1 MEIQPRQAVIPLAYG
16 KRIVKIELT
25 TREECR
31 QLIAEIARTSETLP
45 DDGHG
50 TLTLMALAPRGE
62 HPYPG
67 LVAPEEKPLPR
78 REPGRWSRL
87 RCGCTVPGGGTPGI
101 AAWCSRH
108 GDTAVTETG
117 PDRFTPQEDEP
128 DQCPARAFGRQC
140 ELLARHPM
148 PHGYVN
154 VNGDAV
160 EWTGS
165 CPDEDCAL
173 DEQHDGDHEY
183 PVLCQRHGGTFGP
196 ADCDY
201 CADERT
207 PADPSGDGGELPA
220 PVTGADVLLAAAALD
235 IEMRE
240 AASGMQDPAPVV
252 RVIEPAERCGSRP
265 YPAGSEGDDGTECVL
280 PKGHDGDHDDG
291 VVITAPADPGWRD
304 ERTGLMSGPA
314 YKHLNRLSCGCTFA
328 GPLTWPA
335 GRKARCDTHGAVA
348 TVGDEAGAAR

>member
-1 MEIQPRQAVIPLAYG
+1 MSASPPVPLMSLTVQPASGKPRVIVMDEAG
-16 KRIVKIELT
+16 LT
-25 TREECR
+25 A
-31 QLIAEIARTSETLP
+31 LIMDAA
-45 DDGHG
+45 D
-50 TLTLMALAPRGE
+50 ALAGMAAATAVLAPAGE
-62 HPYPG
+62 HPYP
-67 LVAPEEKPLPR
+67 EPLPR

-252 RVIEPAERCGSRP
+252 RVTGGELPA
-265 YPAGSEGDDGTECVL
+265 PAAATGTE
-280 PKGHDGDHDDG
+280 
-291 VVITAPADPGWRD
+291 
-304 ERTGLMSGPA
+304 
-314 YKHLNRLSCGCTFA
+314 
-328 GPLTWPA
+328 
-335 GRKARCDTHGAVA
+335 
-348 TVGDEAGAAR
+348 AAL